1 MLEVAL
7 NNAVEGCVHET
18 WAACLATHQAV
29 TAPDA
34 VLRRIFAKIARDEV
48 RHAQLAW
55 DLHEWFLTQLSPE
68 EAQQVQAAQHQAMA
82 ALAAEVPAG
91 NHPELGFPTDKTTQD
106 LKALFVQSLAA

>member
-7 NNAVEGCVHET
+7 NNAVEGCVYET

-91 NHPELGFPTDKTTQD
+91 NHPELGFPTDKTAQD